1 MTRGTTLVASAS
13 TSHSCTFGEH
23 ACGLLATQQGTT
35 IMPSCL
41 ITEHEPDCAYWWIY
55 APRSGSDSGVMFSR
69 LSGTRS
75 QRIGLAKTILIRL
88 TRLRRTE
95 P

>member
-13 TSHSCTFGEH
+13 TSHSCIFGEH

-41 ITEHEPDCAYWWIY
+41 ITEHEPDRAYLKKP
-55 APRSGSDSGVMFSR
+55 ASDSTFGQWLRSDFRSDSR
-69 LSGTRS
+69 CPLSPYRARS
-75 QRIGLAKTILIRL
+75 SV
-88 TRLRRTE
+88 
-95 P
+95 